1 MKQILQSFAVRVVGV
16 FMAFFITG
24 AGIGATSPVGWLWGG
39 LLAVG
44 TVLSTIITVLGVIL
58 IWKAE
63 WTLQDIEKTFRSVV
77 AQQDDE
83 AIKSALNIAE
93 QDSFDF
99 SDIGDLSE
107 LDDPKA

>member
-1 MKQILQSFAVRVVGV
+1 MKQILKSFAVRVVGV

-44 TVLSTIITVLGVIL
+44 TVLSTIVTVLGVIL

-77 AQQDDE
+77 AQQEDE
-83 AIKSALNIAE
+83 AIKSALTIAE

-99 SDIGDLSE
+99 SDIGDLSD
-107 LDDPKA
+107 LDDTRP

>member
-1 MKQILQSFAVRVVGV
+1 
-16 FMAFFITG
+16 
-24 AGIGATSPVGWLWGG
+24 
-39 LLAVG
+39 
-44 TVLSTIITVLGVIL
+44 VLGVIL

-99 SDIGDLSE
+99 SDIGDLSD
-107 LDDPKA
+107 LDDPRA

>member
-77 AQQDDE
+77 AQQEDE
-83 AIKSALNIAE
+83 AIKSALLVAE

-99 SDIGDLSE
+99 SDIGDLSD
-107 LDDPKA
+107 LDDPRA

>member
-1 MKQILQSFAVRVVGV
+1 MKQILKSFGVRVVGV

-44 TVLSTIITVLGVIL
+44 TVLSTIVTVLGVIL

-99 SDIGDLSE
+99 DDIGDLSD
-107 LDDPKA
+107 LDDPRA

>member
-77 AQQDDE
+77 AQQEDE
-83 AIKSALNIAE
+83 AIKSALAVVE

-107 LDDPKA
+107 LDDPRA

>member
-1 MKQILQSFAVRVVGV
+1 MKQILHSFAIRVVGV

-77 AQQDDE
+77 AQQEDE
-83 AIKSALNIAE
+83 AIKSALAVAE

-99 SDIGDLSE
+99 SDIGDLSD
-107 LDDPKA
+107 LDDPRA